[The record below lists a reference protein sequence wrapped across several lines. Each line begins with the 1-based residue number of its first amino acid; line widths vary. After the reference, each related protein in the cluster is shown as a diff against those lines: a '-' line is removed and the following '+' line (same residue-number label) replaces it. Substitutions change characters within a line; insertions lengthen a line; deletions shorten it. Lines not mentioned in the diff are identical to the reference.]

1 MSVEENY
8 FLLDNNLMKRVGLF
22 LLFLLCFLS
31 ALFSKSK
38 YSFETEH
45 FSFIFSE
52 NTEESAKEVIEKAE
66 SYYSLLVDL
75 FSIDPEVKI
84 PVYLTDEYKS
94 YNAYSSLYPS
104 NHIVLFV
111 TATPSYFLSNSV
123 SPLELTFFHELTH
136 SFTQSIKS
144 EGVSILTKVFGD
156 SFVPGNLYM
165 NKSFIEGIAVLM
177 ESLNGEGRLNDPYS
191 LSLLNSVAL
200 ENIDLSY
207 KDIAGS
213 RDTTPVGNLS
223 YILGASFLSYLKDRF
238 GLDYVTSFVR
248 KCYLF
253 PLGTLESIFSSVF
266 GSSLSSLWSDF
277 IASLYTDKS
286 VIIPRRIS
294 EYGSFKELTIH
305 EGKLYL
311 KDTSSSYLYK
321 LTDDE
326 VLERIDIS
334 SSSLDALSF
343 SQSYYLSPYIGEKER
358 RVEIRELNGN
368 GKIVFD
374 SYYSGLLLSDDEVL
388 LLNEKDRNFYLSLY
402 SLPEKEELGY
412 IELGR
417 NISVDDFILL
427 PNNRVAFLL
436 GEEGKVSI
444 TIFNL
449 DSFSLEKLILPSS
462 IGLFSLSLN
471 SDSSLSFSFVD
482 KTDNRS
488 FVKYGE
494 IREEG
499 GEWLYKLS
507 NENYVGG
514 VNSPVKL
521 GDKIYFVSSFF
532 SGSTLSVLDYSS
544 LSFTLEEK
552 AERSERITEKE
563 KKKTVENKRDYFPL
577 KYMTRGT
584 LFPFAFSDN
593 KFISSPSGLGLA
605 FITQDPTEEH
615 SVFLSSGYSL
625 ERKNPF
631 AFASCSYRDIFKI
644 STLGILNNN
653 KLLYEIDLSLNYK
666 YNLHSYNHYFTFS
679 DTVGLIGYDS
689 SIAWANYFS
698 FYYQNAYKSGV
709 GRYDYLGYW
718 SKVELYDLT
727 PIFSVGLILPR
738 LLPLNSQP
746 NYSLSWPLSLH
757 TSVIGIDKPIIEMG
771 GNITFLTYE
780 IQKTIVPLS
789 IYLRNLDFSGDLNF
803 NFNTNTQAWSEEY
816 KLSLSLALSPVIGYF
831 STIGGKASVTLKY
844 IKESGLFL
852 SFAFSL
858 EE

>member
-8 FLLDNNLMKRVGLF
+8 FLLDNNPMKRIGLF
-22 LLFLLCFLS
+22 LLFLACFSS

-66 SYYSLLVDL
+66 SYYSLLVKL
-75 FSIDPEVKI
+75 FSIDPNVKI

-111 TATPSYFLSNSV
+111 TATPPYFLSNSA

-144 EGVSILTKVFGD
+144 EGVNILTKVFGD

-165 NKSFIEGIAVLM
+165 NKSFVEGIAVLM
-177 ESLNGEGRLNDPYS
+177 ESSNGEGRLNDPYS
-191 LSLLNSVAL
+191 LALLNSVAL

-213 RDTTPVGNLS
+213 RNTTPNGNLS

-238 GLDYVTSFVR
+238 GLDYVTSFVK

-253 PLGTLESIFSSVF
+253 PLGTVESVFSSVF

-286 VIIPRRIS
+286 VIVPRIIS
-294 EYGSFKELTIH
+294 EYGSFKELTIY
-305 EGKLYL
+305 EGELYL
-311 KDTSSSYLYK
+311 KDTSSSCLYR
-321 LTDDE
+321 LRDGE
-326 VLERIDIS
+326 SLEKIDIS
-334 SSSLDALSF
+334 SSSDDALSF
-343 SQSYYLSPYIGEKER
+343 SQSYYLSPYVGEKER
-358 RVEIRELNGN
+358 RVEIRELSGKS
-368 GKIVFD
+368 KIVFN
-374 SYYSGLLLSDDEVL
+374 SYYSGLLLSDEEVL
-388 LLNEKDRNFYLSLY
+388 LLNEKDRAFYLSLY
-402 SLPEKEELGY
+402 SLPQKEELGY

-417 NISVDDFILL
+417 NISADDFVAL

-436 GEEGKVSI
+436 GEDGKVSI
-444 TIFNL
+444 VILNL
-449 DSFSLEKLILPSS
+449 DSFTLEKLILPSN

-482 KTDNRS
+482 KRDIRS

-494 IREEG
+494 IREEE

-507 NENYVGG
+507 DENYVGG

-521 GDKIYFVSSFF
+521 KDKVYFVSSFF

-544 LSFTLEEK
+544 LSFTQEGK
-552 AERSERITEKE
+552 AEKRERITEKDE
-563 KKKTVENKRDYFPL
+563 KKTVENKRDYFPL

-584 LFPFAFSDN
+584 LFPLAFSDN
-593 KFISSPSGLGLA
+593 KFISQPSGLGLA
-605 FITQDPTEEH
+605 FVTEDPTEEH
-615 SVFLSSGYSL
+615 TVLLSSGYSL

-631 AFASCSYRDIFKI
+631 GFASYSYRDIFKI
-644 STLGILNNN
+644 STLGVLNNN
-653 KLLYEIDLSLNYK
+653 KLLYEIDLSLKYK
-666 YNLHSYNHYFTFS
+666 YDLHSYNHYFTLS

-689 SIAWANYFS
+689 TVSWANYFA
-698 FYYQNAYKSGV
+698 FYYQNAYKGGI
-709 GRYDYLGYW
+709 GRYDYFGYW
-718 SKVELYDLT
+718 SKIELYNLT
-727 PIFSVGLILPR
+727 PTFSVGLILPR
-738 LLPLNSQP
+738 LLPLYSEP
-746 NYSLSWPLSLH
+746 NYSVSWPLSLRF
-757 TSVIGIDKPIIEMG
+757 SLIGIDKPIIEMG
-771 GNITFLTYE
+771 GNVTFLTYE
-780 IQKTIVPLS
+780 IQKAIVPLS

-816 KLSLSLALSPVIGYF
+816 KLSLSLALSPVIGSF

-844 IKESGLFL
+844 VRESGLFL